1 MYTVFGDFMKGIIFD
16 FNGTLFLDSPY
27 HEMAWK
33 RYAKEQLG
41 IEVTTEQYYK
51 YFHGSTNPLIYEQ
64 LFKKPIPKELIGV
77 FGEGKEE
84 LYREECLKN
93 KAKLSF
99 AKGAYEL
106 FDFLIANNLPHA
118 IATSSEINNVNF
130 FNRLFN
136 LEQWFKKE
144 HIIYD
149 DGTIRG
155 KPHPDLYLKAGKALG
170 LDMKD
175 IIVVEDACAGF
186 QAAKASGAGLSV
198 GICPYGKDKFV
209 GAEFADLLITDF
221 TELDFSLFDF

>member
-106 FDFLIANNLPHA
+106 FDF
-118 IATSSEINNVNF
+118 
-130 FNRLFN
+130 
-136 LEQWFKKE
+136 
-144 HIIYD
+144 
-149 DGTIRG
+149 
-155 KPHPDLYLKAGKALG
+155 
-170 LDMKD
+170 
-175 IIVVEDACAGF
+175 
-186 QAAKASGAGLSV
+186 
-198 GICPYGKDKFV
+198 
-209 GAEFADLLITDF
+209 
-221 TELDFSLFDF
+221 